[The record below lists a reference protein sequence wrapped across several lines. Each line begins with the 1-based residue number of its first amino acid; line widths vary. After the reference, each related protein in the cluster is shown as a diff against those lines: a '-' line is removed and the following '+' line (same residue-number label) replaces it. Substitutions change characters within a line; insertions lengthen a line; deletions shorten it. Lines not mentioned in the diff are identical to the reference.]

1 MKKIKL
7 VEEFKTFIARGNVLD
22 MAVGVVIGSA
32 FTAIVNSLV
41 ADLLTPFI
49 GLILKAAGV
58 DDSFKEWAPG
68 GFGVG
73 SFINSIISFFLIALS
88 VFFLIKIVNSAQR
101 LNRKKEE
108 EAEAEVVAEEPAAP
122 TDVELL
128 TEIRDLLAKK

>member
-1 MKKIKL
+1 MKKIKI
-7 VEEFKTFIARGNVLD
+7 VEEFKTFISRGNVLD

-49 GLILKAAGV
+49 GLILKAVGI
-58 DDSFKEWAPG
+58 DESFATWAPG
-68 GFGVG
+68 GFGIG

-88 VFFLIKIVNSAQR
+88 VFMLIKIMNSAKN
-101 LNRKKEE
+101 LGKKKEE
-108 EAEAEVVAEEPAAP
+108 EVVEEEVPAGP

>member
-1 MKKIKL
+1 MKKIKI
-7 VEEFKTFIARGNVLD
+7 VEEFKAFISRGNVLD

-49 GLILKAAGV
+49 GLILKAVGV
-58 DDSFKEWAPG
+58 DDRFAEWAPG

-88 VFFLIKIVNSAQR
+88 VFALIKIVNTAKN
-101 LNRKKEE
+101 LGKKKEE
-108 EAEAEVVAEEPAAP
+108 EVVVEEVPAGP